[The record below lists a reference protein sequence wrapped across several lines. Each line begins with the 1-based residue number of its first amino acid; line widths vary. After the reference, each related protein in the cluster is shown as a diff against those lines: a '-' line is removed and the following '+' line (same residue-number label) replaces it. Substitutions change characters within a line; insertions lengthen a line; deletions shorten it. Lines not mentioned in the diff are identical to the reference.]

1 MNLTVLFYLATYSVG
16 LLKSISGKPVWGL
29 YAYFLSFYFHAPSQW
44 WGQSLPSFRWA
55 LVAAIVT
62 VLSLLIYPPKR
73 GLRFWEFKENRWLT
87 YLSILVICQIPFVLN
102 QPIHY
107 EYVFLSIKFLLFI
120 FIVQNTVWT
129 AKDVRRLIYIN
140 LFGGTYLA
148 YLGMSMHQGGRLE
161 GIGTPGME
169 SANQL
174 GQHFAVL
181 LLVGG
186 YLLLSKFRYAHLFVA
201 LALSM
206 ILMAIFMTESRGV
219 LASLG
224 LTGIIAMFFIPHK
237 RKKKFSVFAMLAVIA
252 ASALMGPQILSRFE
266 GVEKGS
272 DGEMKDA
279 SAMSRVVIIK
289 SQWEMAK
296 GSLLFGYGHRGTL
309 ILSPS
314 YIPKEYHAQGVGRR
328 ASHNVVMAFLVDHG
342 FVGLFMYLMVVFI
355 CCKRIF
361 KVKNKVEYVSEEM
374 RENYRELASLKVG
387 CILALICFFVSG
399 LGSNNKKL
407 EGHIWMFA
415 FVPIISSRMKR
426 IEDKNHML
434 KLKISNENEK
444 N

>member
-1 MNLTVLFYLATYSVG
+1 MNLTALFYLSVYG
-16 LLKSISGKPVWGL
+16 LGILKAIAGKPVWGL

-44 WGQSLPSFRWA
+44 WGQSLPNLRWA
-55 LVAAIVT
+55 LIAAVVT
-62 VLSLLIYPPKR
+62 VVALLIYPPKR
-73 GLRFWEFKENRWLT
+73 GFRFFEFKENRWLT
-87 YLSILVICQIPFVLN
+87 LLAILVVAQIPFVLN
-102 QPIHY
+102 QTVHS

-129 AKDVRRLIYIN
+129 TKDVKRLIYVN
-140 LFGGTYLA
+140 LIGGTYLA

-181 LLVGG
+181 LLIGG
-186 YLLLSKFRYAHLFVA
+186 YLLISKFKYSHILIAIS
-201 LALSM
+201 LSM
-206 ILMAIFMTESRGV
+206 ILMATFMTESRGV
-219 LASLG
+219 LGALA
-224 LTGIIAMFFIPHK
+224 LTGVISLFFIPEK
-237 RKKKFSVFAMLAVIA
+237 RGKKFSIFALLAIIA
-252 ASALMGPQILSRFE
+252 GSALMGPQILSRFQGVEE
-266 GVEKGS
+266 GV
-272 DGEMKDA
+272 DGKLKDA
-279 SAMSRVVIIK
+279 SAMSRIVIIK

-296 GSLLFGYGHRGTL
+296 NRPFFGYGHRGTL

-328 ASHNVVMAFLVDHG
+328 ASHNVAMAFLVDHG
-342 FVGLFMYLMVVFI
+342 FVGLFIYLMVVFT

-361 KVKNKVEYVSEEM
+361 KVKKKMNFVSEEM
-374 RENYRELASLKVG
+374 KEEYRELASLKVG

-399 LGSNNKKL
+399 MGSNNKKL

-426 IEDKNHML
+426 IESKNKFLEL
-434 KLKISNENEK
+434 K
-444 N
+444 